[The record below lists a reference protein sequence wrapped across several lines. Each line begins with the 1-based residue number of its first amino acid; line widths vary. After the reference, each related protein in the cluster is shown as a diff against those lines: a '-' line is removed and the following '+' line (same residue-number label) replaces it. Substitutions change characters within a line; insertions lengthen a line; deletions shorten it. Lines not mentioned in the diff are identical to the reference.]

1 VLLSNLEGEL
11 LGAPRRLSFTT
22 GRRKLAWNRN
32 VVSLGLSGGFVEPLE
47 STSIHL
53 IQAGISRLITLF
65 PDLRFN
71 PIERDT
77 YNRQMQSVFEWVRDF
92 VILHYKATQRD
103 DSEFWRRCGAMEIPD
118 TLEER
123 IEHFRNKGR
132 VSADSVELFTTP
144 SWVSV
149 MLGQGITPEGYD
161 PPVDGLDEQK
171 VAQALEQIR
180 NVIAD
185 MAERLPTHG
194 EFVAQCVS
202 AAASPV
208 DARNE
213 FAL

>member
-1 VLLSNLEGEL
+1 MGV
-11 LGAPRRLSFTT
+11 
-22 GRRKLAWNRN
+22 
-32 VVSLGLSGGFVEPLE
+32 
-47 STSIHL
+47 
-53 IQAGISRLITLF
+53 
-65 PDLRFN
+65 PD
-71 PIERDT
+71 
-77 YNRQMQSVFEWVRDF
+77 S
-92 VILHYKATQRD
+92 
-103 DSEFWRRCGAMEIPD
+103 
-118 TLEER
+118 LEEK

-132 VSADSVELFTTP
+132 VSADQVELFTTP

-149 MLGQGITPEGYD
+149 MLGQGIKPEGYD

-194 EFVAQCVS
+194 EFVAQCI
-202 AAASPV
+202 AAAGNPA